1 MPIDRCAESSK
12 NGDRLEAEPK
22 ERLMPNALQE
32 RLDRVERDLKLFKE
46 FDKVEKARFNSES
59 YLWTAEDRIEW
70 QETQSDNARRIREL
84 IEERKALR
92 SQLAS

>member
-59 YLWTAEDRIEW
+59 YLWTAE
-70 QETQSDNARRIREL
+70 AIRQ
-84 IEERKALR
+84 R
-92 SQLAS
+92 STDPRTN